1 MKKFLAPLL
10 ALMTVLSLSASAG
23 AITNG
28 GTLDGDDHPYVGL
41 MVATIDGNPVW
52 RCSGALISPTVYV
65 TAGHCTE
72 SPANGALL
80 WFESD
85 LEPDPLEDFG
95 YPFESSITGTTYT
108 HPLYDPGAFFYYDL
122 GLVILDEPVILDE
135 YASLPDVDAVEGL
148 LANKGRKGSTLTA
161 VGYGLQQVSP
171 PSNGMDMT
179 RADKTRYQADLKIV
193 TSKGVA
199 GIGTP
204 NFPDSRSLLVS
215 GDARNGG
222 TCFGDSGGPMLD
234 GNVIMAVTSFG
245 LNPVCAGVGGVYRID
260 GAVELGWINSIT
272 GM

>member
-1 MKKFLAPLL
+1 M
-10 ALMTVLSLSASAG
+10 MVLGLSASAG
-23 AITNG
+23 AITKG
-28 GTLDGDDHPYVGL
+28 GSLDGNDHPYVGL
-41 MVATIDGNPVW
+41 MVATIDGLPAW

-65 TAGHCTE
+65 TAGHCTTGTT
-72 SPANGALL
+72 GAEL
-80 WFESD
+80 WFNTD
-85 LEPDPLEDFG
+85 LEPDPSAYN
-95 YPFESSITGTTYT
+95 YPFVGEVSGTTLT
-108 HPLYDPGAFFYYDL
+108 HPLYDDSVFFYHDL
-122 GLVILDEPVILDE
+122 GLVILEEPVMLDE
-135 YASLPDVDAVEGL
+135 YASLPGVDAVDGL

-161 VGYGLQQVSP
+161 VGYGLQQASP
-171 PSNGMDMT
+171 AKNVNGMDMT

-204 NFPDSRSLLVS
+204 NFPGSRSLLVS

-260 GAVELGWINSIT
+260 GAVELGWISSET
-272 GM
+272 GL